1 MRDLTWGA
9 APVGLWSLPNCFD
22 LLNFASTTFIG
33 IRPGLAT
40 VLKYADRAV
49 TRGVCL
55 GLRMSLPI
63 PVRRYFR

>member
-1 MRDLTWGA
+1 MGRGA
-9 APVGLWSLPNCFD
+9 SGPLVCRTALICF
-22 LLNFASTTFIG
+22 NFASTTFIG